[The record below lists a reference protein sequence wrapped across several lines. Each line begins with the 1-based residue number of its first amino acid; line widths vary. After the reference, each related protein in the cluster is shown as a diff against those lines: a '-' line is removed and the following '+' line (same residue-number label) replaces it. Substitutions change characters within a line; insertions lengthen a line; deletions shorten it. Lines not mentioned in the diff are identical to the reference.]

1 MGDVGPRADDDD
13 QTDLG
18 GEGATFRCGDRAVGA
33 LVGSRPGAGSMSTV
47 LGLAGLEARLAA
59 EPLAC
64 GVILVDLDDM
74 KDLNDRHG
82 HEVGDRIL
90 RSVLERLAS
99 LVPSGFA
106 APIGGDEFALLVPE
120 LDDALALD
128 WVVTRVGQMLAVPFD
143 VGLDEPVEVSA
154 TAAGAVWRP
163 GDDPSSVFG
172 GVDERVMVGKVFRRE
187 DGFGKLAD
195 LVADVLD
202 RAPDVELL
210 DAAAGAIRHLAGAD
224 LGLVLVSGEVAFAP
238 EVAAAGAVEVAS
250 RAATEAAQ
258 MGQFVDTGDAAWEVV
273 AAPLGAPG
281 SLAGAV
287 AVLRSGWRFGR
298 RERVLVAQAGRLL
311 GPSIAARRTLEHA
324 LGQIAEL
331 SEQALQDET
340 TGLPNR
346 RALLRWL
353 GELGDETPLAVLLVD
368 FDGLRAVNNVLGHQA
383 GDELIRRVAAGIQES
398 IRPSDL
404 VARLHGSGG
413 DEFVVCCPGLAEDE
427 AAARACELEQHL
439 VELRMPRALRHLYRG
454 ASVGSAARAPAEDPI
469 MFLERVTVVLHRR
482 KAVRRAEQA

>member
-1 MGDVGPRADDDD
+1 
-13 QTDLG
+13 
-18 GEGATFRCGDRAVGA
+18 
-33 LVGSRPGAGSMSTV
+33 MSTV

-59 EPLAC
+59 ELRAC

-90 RSVLERLAS
+90 RSVVERLAS
-99 LVPSGFA
+99 VVPSGFA

-128 WVVTRVGQMLAVPFD
+128 WVVTRVGQTLAVPFE
-143 VGLDEPVEVSA
+143 VGPEEPVEVSA

-163 GDDPSSVFG
+163 GDDPRSVFG
-172 GVDERVMVGKVFRRE
+172 AVDERVMVQKVFRRE

-210 DAAAGAIRHLAGAD
+210 DAAAAAIQHLAGAD

-238 EVAAAGAVEVAS
+238 DVAAAGAVEIAS
-250 RAATEAAQ
+250 RAAVEAAG
-258 MGQFVDTGDAAWEVV
+258 MGAFVDIGDAGCEVV

-287 AVLRSGWRFGR
+287 AVLRRGWRFGR

-311 GPSIAARRTLEHA
+311 GPSIAARRTLEDA

-331 SEQALQDET
+331 SEQALRDET

-353 GELGDETPLAVLLVD
+353 AELDDGHPLAILLVD

-383 GDELIRRVAAGIQES
+383 GDELIRRVAAGIRES
-398 IRPSDL
+398 IRPTDL

-413 DEFVVCCPGLAEDE
+413 DEFVVCCPGLGADE
-427 AAARACELEQHL
+427 AAARASELEQHL
-439 VELRMPRALRHLYRG
+439 LELRMPRALRHLYRG
-454 ASVGSAARAPAEDPI
+454 ASVGSTVRAADEDPSL
-469 MFLERVTVVLHRR
+469 FLERATVALHRR
-482 KAVRRAEQA
+482 KAVRRAENA

>member
-1 MGDVGPRADDDD
+1 
-13 QTDLG
+13 
-18 GEGATFRCGDRAVGA
+18 
-33 LVGSRPGAGSMSTV
+33 MSTV
-47 LGLAGLEARLAA
+47 LGLAGLEARLTA
-59 EPLAC
+59 EPAPC

-74 KDLNDRHG
+74 KDVNDRHG
-82 HEVGDRIL
+82 HEVGDRLL
-90 RSVLERLAS
+90 RSVVERLAS
-99 LVPSGFA
+99 VVPSGFA

-128 WVVTRVGQMLAVPFD
+128 WVVTRVGQTLAVPFD

-154 TAAGAVWRP
+154 TVAGAVWRP
-163 GDDPSSVFG
+163 GDDPRSVFG
-172 GVDERVMVGKVFRRE
+172 AVDERVMVGKVYRRE
-187 DGFGKLAD
+187 DVFGKLAD

-210 DAAAGAIRHLAGAD
+210 DAAAGAMRHLAGAD

-238 EVAAAGAVEVAS
+238 DVAAAGAVEVAS
-250 RAATEAAQ
+250 RAAVEAAE
-258 MGQFVDTGDAAWEVV
+258 MGRFVDTGDAGWEVV

-311 GPSIAARRTLEHA
+311 GPSIAARRTLEDA

-353 GELGDETPLAVLLVD
+353 AELDDDTPLAVLLVD

-383 GDELIRRVAAGIQES
+383 GDDLIRRVAAGIQES

-413 DEFVVCCPGLAEDE
+413 DEFVVCCPGLGEDE
-427 AAARACELEQHL
+427 AAARAYELEQHL

-454 ASVGSAARAPAEDPI
+454 ASVGSAVRAAAEDPSL
-469 MFLERVTVVLHRR
+469 FLERATVALHRR

>member
-1 MGDVGPRADDDD
+1 V
-13 QTDLG
+13 
-18 GEGATFRCGDRAVGA
+18 
-33 LVGSRPGAGSMSTV
+33 STAI
-47 LGLAGLEARLAA
+47 GLSGLEARLAA
-59 EPLAC
+59 ETSPC

-74 KDLNDRHG
+74 KDVNDRHG
-82 HEVGDRIL
+82 HEIGDRIL
-90 RSVLERLAS
+90 RSAVQRLAS
-99 LVPSGFA
+99 VVPFGFA

-128 WVVTRVGQMLAVPFD
+128 WVVTRVGEMLALPFD
-143 VGLDEPVEVSA
+143 VGLDEPVELSA
-154 TAAGAVWRP
+154 TVAGAVWRP
-163 GDDPSSVFG
+163 GDDPRSVFG
-172 GVDERVMVGKVFRRE
+172 AVDERVMVGKVYRRE

-202 RAPDVELL
+202 RAPEVELL
-210 DAAAGAIRHLAGAD
+210 DAAAGAVRHLAGAD

-238 EVAAAGAVEVAS
+238 DVATAGAVEIAL
-250 RAATEAAQ
+250 RAAAETAEL
-258 MGQFVDTGDAAWEVV
+258 GHFVDTEDDGWEVV

-281 SLAGAV
+281 ALAGAV
-287 AVLRSGWRFGR
+287 AVLRSGLRFGR

-311 GPSIAARRTLEHA
+311 GPSIAARRTLEDA

-331 SEQALQDET
+331 SEQALKDET

-353 GELGDETPLAVLLVD
+353 AELGDDTPLAVLLID

-383 GDELIRRVAAGIQES
+383 GDDLIRRVAAGIQES

-413 DEFVVCCPGLAEDE
+413 DEFVVCCPGLGEDE
-427 AAARACELEQHL
+427 AATRAAELEQHL
-439 VELRMPRALRHLYRG
+439 LELRMPRAIRHLYRG
-454 ASVGSAARAPAEDPI
+454 ASVGSAVRLRAEDPI
-469 MFLERVTVVLHRR
+469 MFLERAIVTLHRR
-482 KAVRRAEQA
+482 KAARRGDLESGSLG